1 MELESFTIVDG
12 IVALILVISAILA
25 FSRGFVR
32 EVMSILG
39 WLIAGVA
46 AFVFAP
52 QVKPIVQEIPY
63 LKDLIGNNCD
73 FAILASFAAVF
84 AGVLVVV
91 SIFTPLFSGL
101 IANSALGPMDRG
113 LGFLF
118 GLARGVVLVAIAL
131 IVYDIAIGGGEGF
144 AEVENSQSKVVL
156 ADIKTTIQESVLG
169 TDGTGASD
177 SQIVSWIID
186 KYNVLTQSCSG

>member
-12 IVALILVISAILA
+12 VVALILVISAILA

-39 WLIAGVA
+39 WLIAAVA

-52 QVKPIVQEIPY
+52 QVRPIVEEIPY
-63 LKDLIGNNCD
+63 LKDLIGSNCD

-84 AGVLVVV
+84 AGVLIVV

-118 GLARGVVLVAIAL
+118 GIARGVVLVAIAL

-156 ADIKTTIQESVLG
+156 ADIKTTIQEGVLG